1 MTGPGAGDAL
11 FDNEDIAA
19 GYAAPPEAE
28 SAGEVDVTAVAP
40 ELADADAVAEVVA
53 PHRTI
58 ETAVGEPLLRTD
70 GLTVKFGGLTALD
83 DVSFEI
89 RRGEILGL
97 IGPNGAGKTTCF
109 NAITGVYRPA
119 AGLVYFDGKPLTKT
133 KRNAI
138 TRLGIARTFQN
149 VRLFGEMTALENV
162 VVGTDARHKTSVP
175 GAVFRTPR
183 HRREERD
190 AIERGMALLE
200 FVGIAPRA
208 VEKARNLS
216 YGDQRR
222 LEIARALATEPK
234 LLCLDEPAAGFNP
247 SEKSAL
253 MDLIRKIRDD
263 GFTVLLIEHDM
274 RLVMGVTDRIV
285 VLEFGR
291 KIADGLPAE
300 IRDDPAVIAA
310 YLGVP
315 DDQVGA
321 EQAGDAG
328 RDGVE
333 SGGERA
339 GAEPDAGPAGAGRA
353 AGQAGAEPEG
363 GQSGAEREAGQAGG
377 EYPTQKLPIPKPG
390 AGPAVRVG
398 EPARPETD
406 PATTDPADAH
416 RPGTGAAP
424 DLSTRTSDAPA
435 LLEVEDMV
443 VNYGRIQALHGVSLR
458 VAEGEL
464 VTLLGANGAGKTTTM
479 RALSGLLP
487 LTRGRIRFEGRD
499 ITTVKAHDRV
509 VGGLIQAPEGRG
521 VFPGMTVQENLDMGC
536 YGRVFKQKAEYT
548 RTLEWVFEL
557 FPRLRERRKQVGGTL
572 SGGEQQM
579 LAIGRALM
587 ARPRLLLL
595 DEPSMGLAPMVI
607 QQIFRIISEIN
618 QQGTTVLLV
627 EQNAQ
632 QALARSDRA
641 YILETGA
648 VTKTGSGADLL
659 TDPAVKS
666 AYLGVG

>member
-11 FDNEDIAA
+11 FDNEDMAA
-19 GYAAPPEAE
+19 GYAAPPEPE
-28 SAGEVDVTAVAP
+28 KSAGEVDVTAVLP
-40 ELADADAVAEVVA
+40 ELGDKEAVAEVVA
-53 PHRTI
+53 PHREI
-58 ETAVGEPLLRTD
+58 ETEVGAPLLKTE

-109 NAITGVYRPA
+109 NAITGVYKPA
-119 AGLVYFDGKPLTKT
+119 SGLVYFDGKPLTKT

-175 GAVFRTPR
+175 GAVFRSPR

-291 KIADGLPAE
+291 KIADGLPGE
-300 IRDDPAVIAA
+300 IREDPAVIAA

-315 DDQVGA
+315 DSEVESSSATGVSGESESSADEGDSDS
-321 EQAGDAG
+321 DAG
-328 RDGVE
+328 EVTGK
-333 SGGERA
+333 
-339 GAEPDAGPAGAGRA
+339 P
-353 AGQAGAEPEG
+353 
-363 GQSGAEREAGQAGG
+363 
-377 EYPTQKLPIPKPG
+377 PTTPPG
-390 AGPAVRVG
+390 AGPAVSVRK
-398 EPARPETD
+398 EPGD
-406 PATTDPADAH
+406 QPATPPERDF
-416 RPGTGAAP
+416 
-424 DLSTRTSDAPA
+424 SDAPA
-435 LLEVEDMV
+435 LLEVDDMV

-487 LTRGRIRFEGRD
+487 LARGRIKFEGRD
-499 ITTVKAHDRV
+499 ITTMKAHERV
-509 VGGLIQAPEGRG
+509 IGGLIQAPEGRG

-536 YGRVFKQKAEYT
+536 YGRTFAQKSEYQQ
-548 RTLEWVFEL
+548 TLEWVFEL
-557 FPRLRERRKQVGGTL
+557 FPRLLERRKQVGGTL

-579 LAIGRALM
+579 LAIGRSLM

-607 QQIFRIISEIN
+607 QQIFRIIAEIN
-618 QQGTTVLLV
+618 RQGTTVLLV

-641 YILETGA
+641 YILETGG
-648 VTKTGSGADLL
+648 VTKTGSGSQLL